1 MFCTKCGANVAEGA
15 SFCNA
20 CGTPVAGAAIMPP
33 PASVPVYTPAA
44 AVPPAYAAAP
54 VAPRVAPGVAYA
66 GFWLRF
72 VAHVIDSAIFAVIF
86 GAFAV
91 IAVLALG
98 GAAVLDSLKNAE
110 NSGDA
115 FPLLF
120 MGWFLVFIPIAIV
133 ITWLYYA
140 KMESSAH
147 QGTLGKIALGLIA
160 TDMEGRRI
168 TFGRASGR
176 FFAKMISG
184 MIPLAIG
191 YIMAGFTEKKQ
202 ALHDMIASCLVLRK
216 L

>member
-15 SFCNA
+15 VFCNA
-20 CGTPVAGAAIMPP
+20 CGTPAGGAGVERGTSSPVVVA
-33 PASVPVYTPAA
+33 PAA
-44 AVPPAYAAAP
+44 YVAAP
-54 VAPRVAPGVAYA
+54 VVPSFAPGVTYA

-91 IAVLALG
+91 IALLALG
-98 GAAVLDSLKNAE
+98 GGAVLDSLKNAQ

-115 FPLLF
+115 FPLLI
-120 MGWFLVFIPIAIV
+120 MGWFLVFIPVAIV

-147 QGTLGKIALGLIA
+147 QGTLGKIALGLIV